1 MQNKACFAEH
11 GTPVCW
17 ALRVA
22 QLQNPNSHL
31 INTVGLDRPFCVALQ
46 EWVQR
51 PLGFTLL
58 GFSRY
63 GREPVGPY
71 LAIISRELI
80 ILAFCWYTKK
90 AIEACIVRKNGMIG
104 CKTRSA
110 SSHTSRNGKVLFYH
124 SKCKTKPVLLSM
136 VPPFAEHYV
145 LPSCKIPIRI
155 LSTLWG

>member
-1 MQNKACFAEH
+1 MRDFRFLRTTWKSLLKVLPQNQKYQLPHKQKWKSFILPQQMQNQACLAEH

-71 LAIISRELI
+71 LATISRELI

-90 AIEACIVRKNGMIG
+90 AIEACIV
-104 CKTRSA
+104 
-110 SSHTSRNGKVLFYH
+110 GKKWRDRMQ
-124 SKCKTKPVLLSM
+124 KCRAK
-136 VPPFAEHYV
+136 
-145 LPSCKIPIRI
+145 
-155 LSTLWG
+155 